1 MAGQGRTPKTDNAFI
16 QYIDYHFDDEKMEFL
31 FPNMKAPEKI
41 SSELKIQS
49 STRAAGKYICC
60 PLIMV

>member
-31 FPNMKAPEKI
+31 FPNMKAPEKD
-41 SSELKIQS
+41 
-49 STRAAGKYICC
+49 
-60 PLIMV
+60 